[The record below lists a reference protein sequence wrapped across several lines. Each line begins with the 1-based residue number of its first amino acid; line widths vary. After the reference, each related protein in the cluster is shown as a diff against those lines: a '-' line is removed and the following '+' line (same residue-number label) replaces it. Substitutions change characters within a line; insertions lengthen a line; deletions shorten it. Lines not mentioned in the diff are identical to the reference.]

1 MAGAAE
7 WVGLAVVSAGSLLA
21 GAGLAWSAWGAWC
34 LARAPA
40 ALTEAGAMRV
50 LVDHG
55 PYAFGRHPIY
65 LGLWLGLLGTGL
77 ATASVAALL
86 AAALLFAW
94 LHWRVLPREEAQLR
108 RRYGG
113 WYSDYAA
120 SVPRWF

>member
-7 WVGLAVVSAGSLLA
+7 WIEPAVIAAGTLLA
-21 GAGLAWSAWGAWC
+21 AAGLAWSAWAAWC

-40 ALTEAGAMRV
+40 AITEAGAVRV

-55 PYAFGRHPIY
+55 PYAFGRHPMY
-65 LGLWLGLLGTGL
+65 LGVLLALLGAGF
-77 ATASVAALL
+77 
-86 AAALLFAW
+86 AAASMASLLVAGALFAW
-94 LHWRVLPREEAQLR
+94 LNGRAIPREEAQLR

-120 SVPRWF
+120 GVPRWF

>member
-7 WVGLAVVSAGSLLA
+7 WMALAAGTAGAALA
-21 GAGLAWSAWGAWC
+21 LAGLAWSVWAAWC
-34 LARAPA
+34 LARAPL
-40 ALTEAGAMRV
+40 ALTGAGGVRV

-65 LGLWLGLLGTGL
+65 LGALLALLGAGL
-77 ATASVAALL
+77 AAASVAGLL
-86 AAALLFAW
+86 AAAALFAG
-94 LHWRVLPREEAQLR
+94 LHWGVVPREEARLR

-120 SVPRWF
+120 GVPRWF